1 MPSIRRQLV
10 QFALVLAVLYAIGFI
25 AGTIIDA
32 KPHGADVHET
42 ATETH
47 PPPR

>member
-10 QFALVLAVLYAIGFI
+10 QFALVLAVLYAIGII

-32 KPHGADVHET
+32 KPRDPEPHHGRVHT
-42 ATETH
+42 VAVA
-47 PPPR
+47 